1 MGFTKVA
8 PAGIGT
14 EPGSEIKVGDSL
26 LHSTGIDLGS
36 GTGIGATITR
46 QGNATFSGI
55 VTASS
60 FDGSLAASNL
70 TGALPAIDG
79 SSLTGVAGLG
89 TALSSDQTSPLST
102 LYYVNSVMSIG
113 STVTVD
119 PPPTALAV
127 YTNYAELQ
135 LEDGADLI
143 IESGDVVPDVFDL
156 FLS

>member
-55 VTASS
+55 VTAQK
-60 FDGSLAASNL
+60 FVGDGSELN
-70 TGALPAIDG
+70 
-79 SSLTGVAGLG
+79 GVSGLG
-89 TALSSDQTSPLST
+89 TALSNDSTSPLNT

-113 STVTVD
+113 STITVD

-135 LEDGADLI
+135 LEESADLI
-143 IESGDVVPDVFDL
+143 IESGDVVPDVLGL
-156 FLS
+156 FVS

>member
-55 VTASS
+55 VTAQK
-60 FDGSLAASNL
+60 FVGDGSELN
-70 TGALPAIDG
+70 
-79 SSLTGVAGLG
+79 GVSGLG
-89 TALSSDQTSPLST
+89 TALSNDSTSPLNT

-113 STVTVD
+113 STITVD

-135 LEDGADLI
+135 LEDSADLI
-143 IESGDVVPDVFDL
+143 IESGDIVPDVFDL

>member
-55 VTASS
+55 VTAQK
-60 FDGSLAASNL
+60 FVGDGSELN
-70 TGALPAIDG
+70 
-79 SSLTGVAGLG
+79 GVSGLG
-89 TALSSDQTSPLST
+89 TALSNDSTSPLNT

-113 STVTVD
+113 
-119 PPPTALAV
+119 
-127 YTNYAELQ
+127 
-135 LEDGADLI
+135 
-143 IESGDVVPDVFDL
+143 
-156 FLS
+156 

>member
-14 EPGSEIKVGDSL
+14 EPGSEIKIGDSL

-55 VTASS
+55 VTAQK
-60 FDGSLAASNL
+60 FVGDGSELN
-70 TGALPAIDG
+70 
-79 SSLTGVAGLG
+79 GVSGLG
-89 TALSSDQTSPLST
+89 TALSNDSTSPLNT

-113 STVTVD
+113 STITVN
-119 PPPTALAV
+119 PPPTAVAV

-135 LEDGADLI
+135 LEESADLI
-143 IESGDVVPDVFDL
+143 IESGDVVPDVLGL
-156 FLS
+156 FVP

>member
-14 EPGSEIKVGDSL
+14 EPGDGYRIGDSF
-26 LHSTGIDLGS
+26 LHATGLSLGS
-36 GTGIGATITR
+36 GTTISHS
-46 QGNATFSGI
+46 GSASFSGI
-55 VTASS
+55 VTAQK
-60 FDGSLAASNL
+60 FVGDGSELN
-70 TGALPAIDG
+70 
-79 SSLTGVAGLG
+79 GVSGLG
-89 TALSSDQTSPLST
+89 TALSNHSTSPLST

-113 STVTVD
+113 STTTVD

-135 LEDGADLI
+135 IEEGKDLI

>member
-55 VTASS
+55 VTAQK
-60 FDGSLAASNL
+60 FVGDGSELN
-70 TGALPAIDG
+70 
-79 SSLTGVAGLG
+79 GVSGLG
-89 TALSSDQTSPLST
+89 TALSNDSTSPLNT

-113 STVTVD
+113 STITVN

-135 LEDGADLI
+135 LEESADLI
-143 IESGDVVPDVFDL
+143 IESGDVVPDVLGL
-156 FLS
+156 FVP

>member
-1 MGFTKVA
+1 MALTR
-8 PAGIGT
+8 
-14 EPGSEIKVGDSL
+14 
-26 LHSTGIDLGS
+26 
-36 GTGIGATITR
+36 ATDKIIANAD
-46 QGNATFSGI
+46 GNLNLSGI

-60 FDGSLAASNL
+60 FVGPLSPANGHLNL
-70 TGALPAIDG
+70 SGVVTATKFVGDISEATGA
-79 SSLTGVAGLG
+79 SAGLG
-89 TALSSDQTSPLST
+89 TALSQDKTSPLNT
-102 LYYVNSVMSIG
+102 LYYVNSVMGIG

>member
-55 VTASS
+55 VTATK
-60 FDGSLAASNL
+60 FVGDGSQLN
-70 TGALPAIDG
+70 
-79 SSLTGVAGLG
+79 GVSGLG
-89 TALSSDQTSPLST
+89 TALSNTPTDVLNKF
-102 LYYVNSVMSIG
+102 YYVNSILSID
-113 STVTVD
+113 SNTTFN
-119 PPPTALAV
+119 PPPTAVAV
-127 YTNYAELQ
+127 YTNYSELRV
-135 LEDGADLI
+135 EENVDLI
-143 IESGDVVPDVFDL
+143 IESGDLVPDVLDL
-156 FLS
+156 FAS

>member
-14 EPGSEIKVGDSL
+14 EPGDGYRIGDSF
-26 LHSTGIDLGS
+26 LHATGISLGS
-36 GTGIGATITR
+36 GTTISHS
-46 QGNATFSGI
+46 GSASFSGI
-55 VTASS
+55 VTAQK
-60 FDGSLAASNL
+60 FVGDGSELNVVS
-70 TGALPAIDG
+70 
-79 SSLTGVAGLG
+79 GLG
-89 TALSSDQTSPLST
+89 TALSNDSTSPLNT

-113 STVTVD
+113 STTTVD

-135 LEDGADLI
+135 IEEGKDLI

>member
-1 MGFTKVA
+1 MSFTKVA

-14 EPGSEIKVGDSL
+14 EPGSEIKIGDSL

-55 VTASS
+55 VTATK
-60 FDGSLAASNL
+60 FVGDGSELN
-70 TGALPAIDG
+70 
-79 SSLTGVAGLG
+79 GVSGLG
-89 TALSSDQTSPLST
+89 TALSNDTTSPLNT

-113 STVTVD
+113 STITVD
-119 PPPTALAV
+119 PPPTAVAV

-135 LEDGADLI
+135 LEESADLI
-143 IESGDVVPDVFDL
+143 IESGDVVPDVLGL
-156 FLS
+156 FVP

>member
-55 VTASS
+55 VTAQK
-60 FDGSLAASNL
+60 FVGDGSELN
-70 TGALPAIDG
+70 
-79 SSLTGVAGLG
+79 GVSGLG
-89 TALSSDQTSPLST
+89 TALSNDSTSPLNT

-113 STVTVD
+113 STITVN

-135 LEDGADLI
+135 IEEGKDLI

>member
-14 EPGSEIKVGDSL
+14 EPGDGYRIGDSF
-26 LHSTGIDLGS
+26 LHATGLSLGS
-36 GTGIGATITR
+36 GTTISHS
-46 QGNATFSGI
+46 GSASFSGI
-55 VTASS
+55 VTAQK
-60 FDGSLAASNL
+60 FVGDGSELN
-70 TGALPAIDG
+70 
-79 SSLTGVAGLG
+79 GVSGLG
-89 TALSSDQTSPLST
+89 TALSNDSTSPLNT

-135 LEDGADLI
+135 LEESADLI
-143 IESGDVVPDVFDL
+143 IESGDVVPDVLGL
-156 FLS
+156 FVP

>member
-14 EPGSEIKVGDSL
+14 EPGSQIKIGDSL

-46 QGNATFSGI
+46 QGNASFSGI
-55 VTASS
+55 VTAQK
-60 FDGSLAASNL
+60 FVGDGSELN
-70 TGALPAIDG
+70 
-79 SSLTGVAGLG
+79 GVSGLG
-89 TALSSDQTSPLST
+89 TALSNDSTSPLNT

-113 STVTVD
+113 STITVN
-119 PPPTALAV
+119 PPPTAVAV

-135 LEDGADLI
+135 LEESADLI
-143 IESGDVVPDVFDL
+143 IESGDVVPDVLGL
-156 FLS
+156 FVP